1 MTPRPRRARRDG
13 SSTGP
18 GAATRAVPAV
28 VGVVVLIAGCGL
40 FGSDDRGDEVD
51 VLDVAAGDCLV
62 APAEVETEIST
73 LRVVDCAE
81 PHEQEVY
88 AVEPFVGADGRT
100 PEDYP
105 GEAALTAFAE
115 GRCLEEFGE
124 YVGVDYR
131 DSSLFFT
138 YLLPSPRGW
147 QGAGRTADVS
157 VVCVITT
164 TGEQLTASVRQAGI

>member
-1 MTPRPRRARRDG
+1 MASRAHRDARGLHRASRGGRR
-13 SSTGP
+13 
-18 GAATRAVPAV
+18 AV
-28 VGVVVLIAGCGL
+28 VGALAVLGVTAGCGL
-40 FGSDDRGDEVD
+40 FGPDERGEETP
-51 VLDVAAGDCLV
+51 VLDVGVGDCLL
-62 APAEVETEIST
+62 APELDSEIGA
-73 LRVVDCAE
+73 LRVVDCSE

-88 AVEPFVGADGRT
+88 AVEPFVGADGAT

-115 GRCLEEFGE
+115 GRCLELFAE

-147 QGAGRTADVS
+147 QGAGQEADRS
-157 VVCVITT
+157 VMCVVTT
-164 TGEQLTASVRQAGI
+164 TGDQLTASVRDAGI